1 VNNRGEKMLAELLE
15 EEVITEEEKEMPSF
29 NHSYICLQI
38 TRQLLENPDIEPL
51 PELTLDI
58 GKGLTPDISIYP
70 KEKVSPNF
78 LKDYPKYPEMPIVA
92 IEVISASQN
101 IQDLLENSEILIENN
116 VKAVWTIEPFTN
128 TIFVTT
134 KNGIEKFPSQTIE
147 SEGIRVD
154 FKKIFG

>member
-1 VNNRGEKMLAELLE
+1 MLAESE
-15 EEVITEEEKEMPSF
+15 ETGVEETEDREMPSL

-38 TRQLLENPDIEPL
+38 IRQLIENPDIEPL

-58 GKGLTPDISIYP
+58 GKGLTPDISVYP
-70 KEKVSPNF
+70 KGKVAPNF

-101 IQDLLENSEILIENN
+101 IQDLLDKSEVLIENN

-134 KNGIEKFPSQTIE
+134 KDGIKKSLTQEIE
-147 SEGIRVD
+147 NEGIKVD
-154 FKKIFG
+154 FKKVFG